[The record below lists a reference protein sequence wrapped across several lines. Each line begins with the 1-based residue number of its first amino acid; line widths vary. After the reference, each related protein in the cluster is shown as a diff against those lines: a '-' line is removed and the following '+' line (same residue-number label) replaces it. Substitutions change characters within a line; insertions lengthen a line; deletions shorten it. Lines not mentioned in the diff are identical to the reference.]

1 MKEKINIK
9 KASALLMVLFLSWG
23 NFQIGGLYFY
33 IIFQVLYCIGNL
45 ASNKN
50 RIYFSNSILI
60 NGIFM
65 FNIISFISG
74 MLTYLPDSFKRY
86 TLLMVVVL
94 IPSYF
99 AYTYLFYECK
109 EDKNYLKD
117 IVYVLKIG
125 FIIQIMYLPIQLLFY
140 KCLNIDLND
149 IIFNKILH
157 LMNNPTFFRQG
168 TFFPSAFVWHSAVL
182 APMFVLAML
191 LFDNIWIRCIILLD
205 AFICGNSTALVG
217 VLLVIVFLVIHF
229 VGQSNAK
236 IGKKLLLSIMLIL
249 CGGLLFISIPKGYS
263 IIYNKVSYLLARVL
277 NVSSDTSSAAHMSY
291 YTLYPQIVR
300 NNGWIASAFGTGYA
314 SSGFSITSINGQYAG
329 LQHWVVESDFI
340 DILVSR
346 GVIGFISY
354 YVFLLYIGFKGKKID
369 YRYIVAIAV
378 IMIQGITYNVQ
389 FEYLF
394 FIELL
399 MFGSIKLKINFFE

>member
-1 MKEKINIK
+1 MQKGLCHYKF
-9 KASALLMVLFLSWG
+9 LLVH
-23 NFQIGGLYFY
+23 
-33 IIFQVLYCIGNL
+33 
-45 ASNKN
+45 
-50 RIYFSNSILI
+50 
-60 NGIFM
+60 
-65 FNIISFISG
+65 
-74 MLTYLPDSFKRY
+74 
-86 TLLMVVVL
+86 
-94 IPSYF
+94 
-99 AYTYLFYECK
+99 
-109 EDKNYLKD
+109 
-117 IVYVLKIG
+117 
-125 FIIQIMYLPIQLLFY
+125 
-140 KCLNIDLND
+140 LN
-149 IIFNKILH
+149 
-157 LMNNPTFFRQG
+157 
-168 TFFPSAFVWHSAVL
+168 
-182 APMFVLAML
+182 
-191 LFDNIWIRCIILLD
+191 
-205 AFICGNSTALVG
+205 
-217 VLLVIVFLVIHF
+217 LLVIVFLVIHF

>member
-9 KASALLMVLFLSWG
+9 KASALLMFLFLSWG
-23 NFQIGGLYFY
+23 NFQIFGLYFY
-33 IIFQVLYCIGNL
+33 IIFQVLYCIGNF

-60 NGIFM
+60 NCIFM
-65 FNIISFISG
+65 FHIISFISG
-74 MLTYLPDSFKRY
+74 MSTDLPDSFKKY
-86 TLLMVVVL
+86 SLVMVIVL

-99 AYTYLFYECK
+99 AYTYLFHECK
-109 EDKNYLKD
+109 EDNNYLKD

-149 IIFNKILH
+149 IFFNKILH
-157 LMNNPTFFRQG
+157 LMNNPAFFRQG
-168 TFFPSAFVWHSAVL
+168 TFFPSALVWHSAVL
-182 APMFVLAML
+182 APMFVLAIL

-217 VLLVIVFLVIHF
+217 VLLTIAFLIVHF

-236 IGKKLLLSIMLIL
+236 IRKKLLLSIMIL
-249 CGGLLFISIPKGYS
+249 MCGGLLFISIPKGYS
-263 IIYNKVSYLLARVL
+263 IIYSKVSYLLDRVL
-277 NVSSDTSSAAHMSY
+277 NASSDTSSAAHMSY

-300 NNGWIASAFGTGYA
+300 NNGWITSIFGTGYA
-314 SSGFSITSINGQYAG
+314 SSGFSITTINGQYAG

-346 GVIGFISY
+346 GVIGFIFY
-354 YVFLLYIGFKGKKID
+354 YVFLVYIGFKGKKID